1 MSTATEDVAASRLD
15 RFVAKYRRD
24 HSHPVNHVLHVGV
37 GWPLVAAAVLLVP
50 FRPLWSV
57 ALVILAYAIMFTGH
71 FVFEKNTPT
80 ILKHPETP
88 FVIAWAVIRGIAHGA
103 VALVSKP
110 FASRQQDPEAKA
122 VK

>member
-1 MSTATEDVAASRLD
+1 MSSASKDVAAGRLD

-24 HSHPVNHVLHVGV
+24 HSNPVNHVLHVGV
-37 GWPLVAAAVLLVP
+37 GWPLVAAAVLIVP
-50 FRPLWSV
+50 FRPLWSL
-57 ALVILAYAIMFTGH
+57 ALVVLAYAIMFTGH

-88 FVIAWAVIRGIAHGA
+88 FVIAWAVIRGIVQGA

-110 FASRQQDPEAKA
+110 FSGLDRTTESKS